1 MRLLRG
7 SNGGELSL
15 TEELLNNIPE
25 YAILSHTWEAEEV
38 YFQDIKDGSGKSKC
52 GYSKIQFCSNQ
63 AKHDGLT
70 YFWVDTCCIDK
81 SSSAVLT
88 EAINSMFRWYRQ
100 ATKCYVYLA
109 DVSTEPTE
117 PPWELAFRNSRWFTR
132 GWTLQELLAPGSVEF
147 FSREG
152 DLLGNKTSLEQQI
165 HTITNIPV
173 EALRGNRLFDLPVSE
188 RLAWME
194 RRETTREEDMA
205 YALLGLFGVQMPL
218 IYGEGRERALKR
230 LMNEINESINSSPTP
245 ITDEAALDLHADK
258 HNLRRPA
265 PNHRRICT
273 VSPRRFWL
281 LVFAAV
287 VIVAAAIG
295 AGVGGGLAAQ
305 HPR

>member
-173 EALRGNRLFDLPVSE
+173 EALRGNRLFDLLVSE

-230 LMNEINESINSSPTP
+230 LMNEINE
-245 ITDEAALDLHADK
+245 
-258 HNLRRPA
+258 
-265 PNHRRICT
+265 
-273 VSPRRFWL
+273 
-281 LVFAAV
+281 
-287 VIVAAAIG
+287 
-295 AGVGGGLAAQ
+295 
-305 HPR
+305 